1 MTRRPM
7 PMRTTRLVP
16 RLVAAGAAAAL
27 LSLTACSGGSDAD
40 TPSSADGVAVAE
52 GGAAGGDTAEAP
64 PAEDAA
70 RSSDAGAAK
79 SAVDLVTLQ
88 ALIKTGAVA
97 LRSEDVGQTRFDI
110 QVLMD
115 QHGGQ
120 IADDKTETDKSGAAL
135 RSRMVLRV
143 PVDDFDEVM
152 DALARMD
159 TLVST
164 SISSEDVTTQ
174 LIDVEARIKVQ
185 RASVDRVRQLLAR
198 AATIRDIMA
207 IESEVAR
214 RQAELDSLTQQQAYL
229 KDQTSMSTIRVNVE
243 RKPDP
248 SKPAPKDDDSGFLS
262 GLTAGWDA
270 LKATVVAVATVV
282 GAVLPF
288 AGLALLVGVPT
299 WLLVRRMRRTPAVH
313 AAAPA
318 DPAA

>member
-1 MTRRPM
+1 
-7 PMRTTRLVP
+7 
-16 RLVAAGAAAAL
+16 VAAGAAAAL
-27 LSLTACSGGSDAD
+27 LSLTACSGSGGSDAD
-40 TPSSADGVAVAE
+40 SPAAADGVTVAE
-52 GGAAGGDTAEAP
+52 GGAAGGDAAAEA

-70 RSSDAGAAK
+70 RSSQPGGAAK
-79 SAVDLVTLQ
+79 DAVDLVRQQ

-97 LRSEDVGQTRFDI
+97 LRSDDVGQTRFDI

-115 QHGGQ
+115 GHGGQ
-120 IADDKTETDKSGAAL
+120 VADDQTETDKSGEPL

-152 DALARMD
+152 DSLARMD

-214 RQAELDSLTQQQAYL
+214 RQAELDSLVQQQAYL
-229 KDQTSMSTIRVNVE
+229 EDQTSMSTIKVNVE

-248 SKPAPKDDDSGFLS
+248 TKPAPKDDDDSGFLA
-262 GLTAGWDA
+262 GLTAGWNG
-270 LKATVVAVATVV
+270 LKATVIAVATVV

-288 AGLALLVGVPT
+288 AGVALLMGVPA
-299 WLLVRRMRRTPAVH
+299 WLLVRRTRRTPAVAP
-313 AAAPA
+313 AAAPTPS
-318 DPAA
+318 D